1 MASTAST
8 PPSTG
13 TAAVAVAREPVDR
26 DTRQLLAA
34 CILVFLSGCL
44 PDWLRDDYWTHS
56 FQLVNLFIAVA
67 ACQNLLMHDAGQSS
81 FGQGAIFGVAAYGAA
96 IASHSIGLP
105 YGVCVLIGVACALV
119 AGFLYAL
126 PALRVQGYYLGFVT
140 LSAATVF
147 PEMLVALN
155 KYTNGVNGISIKFS
169 AWHERVLF
177 GLSPITLLVTGLACA
192 ALAAHVLIRR
202 TVLGRRLHVAA
213 ISPEAAQSLGV
224 SPGLMRFTAFLL
236 VAVGTGLA
244 GTLYAPVVGFI
255 SPVAFHLDTSIL
267 FFLAVIVGGRG
278 HILGPVVG
286 VWVLYL
292 LPNILLAEL
301 NQYRLLAYGIAALL
315 FMLAMP
321 DGIIGSYERWRR
333 KRGSPGPE
341 LQMGLDALLDVARV
355 RSAQAGDQRDGGW
368 AIALQGG
375 HKSYGAVAALDGVDF
390 RVRRHQ
396 IHGLVGANGSG
407 KTTLLNMLSGFARL
421 DGGSLQVGGTEVSR
435 MAAHRIVGLGL
446 GRTFQQPRIF
456 AAMGLWENVQVG
468 LDAHRRGGATSQA
481 GAALEASLRGRSV
494 ELVPHGQRR
503 LVELMRVVLTGADIL
518 LLDEPA
524 AGLSPQ
530 EREQFKSLLVR
541 LRDELGTT
549 IVLVE
554 HDLDLVWGIA
564 DTITVLETGKVV
576 ADGSKADI
584 DSNPAVR
591 RLFIQPASHA

>member
-1 MASTAST
+1 M
-8 PPSTG
+8 
-13 TAAVAVAREPVDR
+13 VAPERQSVSR

-34 CILVFLSGCL
+34 CVLVLVSGCL

-67 ACQNLLMHDAGQSS
+67 VFQNLLMHDAGQSS

-96 IASHSIGLP
+96 IATYSAGLP
-105 YGVCVLIGVACALV
+105 YGIGVLIGVACALV
-119 AGFLYAL
+119 AGFMYAL

-155 KYTNGVNGISIKFS
+155 KFTNGVNGITINFTR
-169 AWHERVLF
+169 WHDRTLLGF
-177 GLSPITLLVTGLACA
+177 SPITLLVTSLACA

-202 TVLGRRLHVAA
+202 TALGRRLHVAA

-236 VAVGTGLA
+236 VAIGTGLA

-255 SPVAFHLDTSIL
+255 SPVAFHLDTSVL

-301 NQYRLLAYGIAALL
+301 NQYRLLAYGIVALL

-321 DGIIGSYERWRR
+321 DGIIGTYERWRR
-333 KRGSPGPE
+333 KRHTYEPE
-341 LQMGLDALLDVARV
+341 LRLGLDALFDVARTHPRQV
-355 RSAQAGDQRDGGW
+355 TRQNDDSW
-368 AIALQGG
+368 AIELKGG
-375 HKSYGAVAALDGVDF
+375 CKSYGAVAALDGVDF
-390 RVRRHQ
+390 QVRRHQ

-421 DGGSLQVGGTEVSR
+421 DAGSLLVAGTEVSR
-435 MAAHRIVGLGL
+435 MAAHRIVSLGL

-468 LDAHRRGGATSQA
+468 LDAHRGGASAWTGA
-481 GAALEASLRGRSV
+481 TTAALEPSLSGRNV

-524 AGLSPQ
+524 AGLSPV

-564 DTITVLETGKVV
+564 DTITVLEAGKVV
-576 ADGSKADI
+576 ANGSKADI

-591 RLFIQPASHA
+591 RLFIQPSHA

>member
-1 MASTAST
+1 MSAST
-8 PPSTG
+8 PPPF
-13 TAAVAVAREPVDR
+13 TAAIERLSVNR

-34 CILVFLSGCL
+34 CILVLVSGCL
-44 PDWLRDDYWTHS
+44 PEWLRDDYWTHS

-67 ACQNLLMHDAGQSS
+67 VCQNLLMHDAGQSS

-96 IASHSIGLP
+96 IATHSASLH
-105 YGVCVLIGVACALV
+105 YGVGVLIGVACALI

-155 KYTNGVNGISIKFS
+155 QYTNGVNGISINFNR
-169 AWHERVLF
+169 WHDRSLL

-192 ALAAHVLIRR
+192 SLAAHLLIRR
-202 TVLGRRLHVAA
+202 TALGRRLHVAA

-236 VAVGTGLA
+236 VSIGTGLA

-255 SPVAFHLDTSIL
+255 SPVAFHLDTSVL

-278 HILGPVVG
+278 HIMGPVVG

-301 NQYRLLAYGIAALL
+301 NQYRLLAYGVAALV

-321 DGIIGSYERWRR
+321 DGIIGTYERWRR
-333 KRGSPGPE
+333 KRHTSQPE
-341 LQMGLDALLDVARV
+341 LRLGLDGLLDMARIHP
-355 RSAQAGDQRDGGW
+355 RQTTGQRDNSWAVELKGGR
-368 AIALQGG
+368 
-375 HKSYGAVAALDGVDF
+375 KSYGAVSALDGVDF

-407 KTTLLNMLSGFARL
+407 KTTLLNALSGFARL
-421 DGGSLQVGGTEVSR
+421 DAGSLQIAGTEVSR

-446 GRTFQQPRIF
+446 GRTFQQPRVF
-456 AAMGLWENVQVG
+456 AAMSLWENVQVG
-468 LDAHRRGGATSQA
+468 LDAHRVNAAGWTGATT
-481 GAALEASLRGRSV
+481 ASLKESLSGRSV

-524 AGLSPQ
+524 AGLSPL
-530 EREQFKSLLVR
+530 EREQFKSLLIR

-576 ADGSKADI
+576 ANGSKADI

-591 RLFIQPASHA
+591 RLFIQPGHA

>member
-1 MASTAST
+1 
-8 PPSTG
+8 
-13 TAAVAVAREPVDR
+13 
-26 DTRQLLAA
+26 
-34 CILVFLSGCL
+34 
-44 PDWLRDDYWTHS
+44 
-56 FQLVNLFIAVA
+56 VNLFIAVA
-67 ACQNLLMHDAGQSS
+67 VFQNLLMHDAGQSS

-96 IASHSIGLP
+96 IATHSAGLP
-105 YGVCVLIGVACALV
+105 YGVAVMIGLAAAVA

-147 PEMLVALN
+147 PEMLVAFN
-155 KYTNGVNGISIKFS
+155 RVTNGVNGITLDFAS
-169 AWHERVLF
+169 WHARSVL
-177 GLSPITLLVTGLACA
+177 GLSPVTLLVCLLACA
-192 ALAAHVLIRR
+192 ALAAHVGLRR

-224 SPGLMRFTAFLL
+224 SPGLMRFLAFVL
-236 VAVGTGLA
+236 VAAGTGIA
-244 GTLYAPVVGFI
+244 GALYAPVVGFI
-255 SPVAFHLDTSIL
+255 SPVAFHLDISVL

-278 HILGPVVG
+278 QILGPVVG

-301 NQYRLLAYGIAALL
+301 NQYRLLAYGVVALL
-315 FMLAMP
+315 VMLALP
-321 DGIIGSYERWRR
+321 DGIVGSYERWRR
-333 KRGSPGPE
+333 QRRSVEPE
-341 LQMGLDALLDVARV
+341 LQLGLEALLESARGRAAPADGVA
-355 RSAQAGDQRDGGW
+355 AQPGGW
-368 AIALQGG
+368 AIELQQGR
-375 HKSYGAVAALDGVDF
+375 KAYGAVAALDGVDF
-390 RVRRHQ
+390 RVRRGQ

-407 KTTLLNMLSGFARL
+407 KTTLLNMLSGFQRL
-421 DGGSLQVGGTEVSR
+421 DAGSLRVAGTEVSR

-456 AAMGLWENVQVG
+456 GAWDLWANVQVG
-468 LDAHRRGGATSQA
+468 LDARRAAAGPAAAGGLHQA
-481 GAALEASLRGRSV
+481 LAGRAV
-494 ELVPHGQRR
+494 DLVPHGQRR
-503 LVELMRVVLTGADIL
+503 LVELMRVVLTGADIV

-530 EREQFKSLLVR
+530 ERTQFRSLLLR

-576 ADGSKADI
+576 ANGSKAEI
-584 DSNPAVR
+584 DTHPAVR
-591 RLFIQPASHA
+591 KLFIQPDHA

>member
-1 MASTAST
+1 MASTASNNPSRGT
-8 PPSTG
+8 P
-13 TAAVAVAREPVDR
+13 AAARQPADR

-34 CILVFLSGCL
+34 CVLVVLSGCL
-44 PDWLRDDYWTHS
+44 PDWLRDDYWAHS

-96 IASHSIGLP
+96 IATHSAGLP
-105 YGVCVLIGVACALV
+105 YGLGVLIGVACAVV

-155 KYTNGVNGISIKFS
+155 KYTNGVNGISISFS
-169 AWHERVLF
+169 SWHERVLL
-177 GLSPITLLVTGLACA
+177 GLSPITLLVTVLACA

-224 SPGLMRFTAFLL
+224 SAGLMRFTAFLL

-244 GTLYAPVVGFI
+244 GALYAPVVGFI

-301 NQYRLLAYGIAALL
+301 NQYRLLVYGIAALL

-321 DGIIGSYERWRR
+321 DGIIGTYERWRGR
-333 KRGSPGPE
+333 RRSSEPE
-341 LQMGLDALLDVARV
+341 LQLGLDALLDVARA
-355 RSAQAGDQRDGGW
+355 RAGPAARQGDAGW

-375 HKSYGAVAALDGVDF
+375 CKSYGAVAALDGVDF

-421 DGGSLQVGGTEVSR
+421 DAGSLQVAGTEVSR

-468 LDAHRRGGATSQA
+468 LDAHRA
-481 GAALEASLRGRSV
+481 GAAASPAGLALEAALRGRSV

-576 ADGSKADI
+576 ADGARADI

>member
-1 MASTAST
+1 MTSSTESTA
-8 PPSTG
+8 PSSG
-13 TAAVAVAREPVDR
+13 TAGATRQPADR
-26 DTRQLLAA
+26 DMRQLLAA
-34 CILVFLSGCL
+34 CALVVLSGCL
-44 PDWLRDDYWTHS
+44 PDWLRDDYWSHS

-96 IASHSIGLP
+96 IATHSAGLP
-105 YGVCVLIGVACALV
+105 YGVGVLIGVVCAVV

-155 KYTNGVNGISIKFS
+155 KYTNGVNGISISFS
-169 AWHERVLF
+169 SWHERVVL
-177 GLSPITLLVTGLACA
+177 GLSPITLLVTLLACA

-278 HILGPVVG
+278 HIMGPVVG

-321 DGIIGSYERWRR
+321 DGIIGTYERWRG
-333 KRGSPGPE
+333 KRRTSEPE
-341 LQMGLDALLDVARV
+341 LQLGLDALLDVARAHTGQAV
-355 RSAQAGDQRDGGW
+355 RQDGGGW

-375 HKSYGAVAALDGVDF
+375 CKSYGAVAALDGVDF

-421 DGGSLQVGGTEVSR
+421 DAGSLQVAGTEVSR

-468 LDAHRRGGATSQA
+468 LDAHRA
-481 GAALEASLRGRSV
+481 GASASLAGHALEASLRRRSV

-576 ADGSKADI
+576 ADGAKADI

-591 RLFIQPASHA
+591 GLFIQPASHA